1 MSTNWPN
8 EYELTEEQFY
18 EYEFTEKMSTSWPKR
33 ERIDLSTNWL
43 ENESTSHQ
51 QCRS

>member
-18 EYEFTEKMSTSWPKR
+18 EYELTEKNEYELTKTRANRFKYELTWK
-33 ERIDLSTNWL
+33 RIDFVRTV
-43 ENESTSHQ
+43 
-51 QCRS
+51 